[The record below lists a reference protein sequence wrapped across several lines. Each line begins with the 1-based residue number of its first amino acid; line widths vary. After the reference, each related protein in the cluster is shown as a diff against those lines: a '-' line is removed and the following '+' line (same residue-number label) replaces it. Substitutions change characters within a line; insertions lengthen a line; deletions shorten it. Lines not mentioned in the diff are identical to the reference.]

1 MRTTKTDR
9 LSDYDPLDPWPYRAL
24 TLAQVELCDG
34 CAASWTRISLVEKHA
49 RELRDQLDTEK
60 AEHIEK
66 DNLLQQYADA
76 ATAQAH
82 RILNLQAEAEAQRHR
97 YRTTMLGALL
107 AVLLLIATVIT
118 GAVTAVPKQPSPWPA
133 PAVECHTDSEC
144 EGVTYLEW
152 EADV

>member
-1 MRTTKTDR
+1 MRTTKTD
-9 LSDYDPLDPWPYRAL
+9 L
-24 TLAQVELCDG
+24 
-34 CAASWTRISLVEKHA
+34 EKHA

-76 ATAQAH
+76 TTAQGH

-97 YRTTMLGALL
+97 YRATMLGALL

-118 GAVTAVPKQPSPWPA
+118 GAVTAVPKHPLVAPPA
-133 PAVECHTDSEC
+133 ASECHTDSEC
-144 EGVTYLEW
+144 EGLPAMEW
-152 EADV
+152 GDI